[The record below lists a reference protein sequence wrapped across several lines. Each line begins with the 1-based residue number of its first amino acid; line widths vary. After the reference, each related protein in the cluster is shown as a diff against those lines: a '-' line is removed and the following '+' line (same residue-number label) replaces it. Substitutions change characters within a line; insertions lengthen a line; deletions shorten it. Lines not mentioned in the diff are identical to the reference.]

1 MISCIFSTIWLH
13 CIPTHFNHQCNNL
26 LMSSNLRKNR
36 ILAASILT
44 VGMAITLWAATA
56 PSQAL
61 AQGSGGNATNN
72 GTAAGGLSLSGNQTA
87 LVPNTNASLIIT
99 PQSVQPSGNLTLAG
113 SDFGKNQQVTF
124 MLDNATQNAI
134 PTAMTDETGAFSV
147 NVALPSDIT
156 PGGHTI
162 SAKDESNVTATARF
176 NVEAPSGK

>member
-1 MISCIFSTIWLH
+1 
-13 CIPTHFNHQCNNL
+13 
-26 LMSSNLRKNR
+26 MSSNLRKNR

-113 SDFGKNQQVTF
+113 SDFGKSQQVTF

-134 PTAMTDETGAFSV
+134 PTAKTDAAGAFLA
-147 NVALPSDIT
+147 NATLPSNVT
-156 PGGHTI
+156 QGGHTI